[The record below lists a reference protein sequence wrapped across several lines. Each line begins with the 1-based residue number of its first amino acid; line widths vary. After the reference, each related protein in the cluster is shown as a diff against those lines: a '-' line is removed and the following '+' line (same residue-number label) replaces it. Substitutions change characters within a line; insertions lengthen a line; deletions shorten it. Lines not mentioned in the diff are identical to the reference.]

1 MMFLAEYKAA
11 FNAKAILTPAEKMQ
25 VRTVQETLAYTRTVA
40 KNSMLD
46 MKPQT
51 QAGATKRDRALKRLG
66 LSSGASSRPGQA
78 AFSKVGHIKQHIY
91 FAVDPRTKE
100 GVAGPA
106 KLHGVQSKNA
116 VETLERGGVEQIFLG
131 GRRKRVA
138 VSARYQAR
146 PTMRL
151 AFAKA
156 VEKKLPKLI
165 ENGIMRE
172 V

>member
-1 MMFLAEYKAA
+1 MFLAEYKAA

-25 VRTVQETLAYTRTVA
+25 VNTIKETLAYTRTVA
-40 KNSMLD
+40 RNSMID
-46 MKPQT
+46 MKPQNP
-51 QAGATKRDRALKRLG
+51 AGIAKRDRALKRFG
-66 LSSGASSRPGQA
+66 LSAGESSRPGQA
-78 AFSKVGHIKQHIY
+78 AFSKVGHIKRHIY
-91 FAVDPRTKE
+91 FAVDARTKE

-116 VETLERGGVEQIFLG
+116 IETLEKGGVEQIFIG
-131 GRRKRVA
+131 GRKRR
-138 VSARYQAR
+138 VSVTANYRAR